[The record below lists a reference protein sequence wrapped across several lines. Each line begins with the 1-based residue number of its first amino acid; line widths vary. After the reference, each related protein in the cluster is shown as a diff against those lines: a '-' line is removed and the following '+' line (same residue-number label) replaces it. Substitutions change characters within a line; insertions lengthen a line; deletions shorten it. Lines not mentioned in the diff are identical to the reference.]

1 LPGKKIEVEYEMLVF
16 TDDQYQ
22 SKDQTE
28 TLLKALSCADILL
41 IVAIT
46 DQESVKW
53 IQTEYKSLP
62 NIVCFASS
70 PNLVN
75 KLGGSYVQSEISG
88 YLFGKTLGISQ
99 SENK

>member
-1 LPGKKIEVEYEMLVF
+1 MLVF
-16 TDDQYQ
+16 TGDQYQ

-53 IQTEYKSLP
+53 WIQTEYKSLP

-75 KLGGSYVQSEISG
+75 KLGGSYVQNETSG
-88 YLFGKTLGISQ
+88 YLFGKTFGISQ